1 MFSTL
6 SYSRLGEGYM
16 NATWYWSKSTT
27 DTRNKLRRGS
37 DPDFSSVGCNPSF
50 FLVLL
55 LAENLIKII
64 ERGNIDEISQE
75 LTPKALAKCG
85 RNALLVAMEV
95 FWGKFSQSLTMNS
108 QFTFSLTYVQ
118 RSEPFLTHVFT
129 WDRLFRLPVK
139 LTQRDKREIWF
150 QFFNFLRVYI
160 VCLSFLGLSY
170 LKLDILPK

>member
-1 MFSTL
+1 MQELNGQRNLTMRLIKPGFACVKRLNGVESSPSQCSSTQ

-16 NATWYWSKSTT
+16 NATWYWSKTTT
-27 DTRNKLRRGS
+27 DTRNKLRQGS
-37 DPDFSSVGCNPSF
+37 DPWDFSSVGCNPPLL
-50 FLVLL
+50 LVLL

-95 FWGKFSQSLTMNS
+95 FWRNLSQCLNMNS

-118 RSEPFLTHVFT
+118 RSV
-129 WDRLFRLPVK
+129 V
-139 LTQRDKREIWF
+139 
-150 QFFNFLRVYI
+150 
-160 VCLSFLGLSY
+160 
-170 LKLDILPK
+170 